1 MGRPQRPVWTR
12 NHRPRSRRRTGTRF
26 YGRCSTEDN
35 QDPETSYQWQLG
47 NAEKFVNGRIVK
59 SYFDIG
65 QSRSVPWHRRTEAAK
80 LLDDLRNPGRGW
92 AGIVVG
98 EGTRCWFGNQFSLVA
113 PRIHAYNVSIWVPEL
128 GGRFDPDNVTHSV
141 MMNMLGGL
149 SESERQHVQKRTR
162 ASMDAQV
169 LNEGRHQGGRPPYGY
184 LVVDGP
190 PHRRQWRRRWTGC
203 GV

>member
-1 MGRPQRPVWTR
+1 M
-12 NHRPRSRRRTGTRF
+12 
-26 YGRCSTEDN
+26 
-35 QDPETSYQWQLG
+35 
-47 NAEKFVNGRIVK
+47 K